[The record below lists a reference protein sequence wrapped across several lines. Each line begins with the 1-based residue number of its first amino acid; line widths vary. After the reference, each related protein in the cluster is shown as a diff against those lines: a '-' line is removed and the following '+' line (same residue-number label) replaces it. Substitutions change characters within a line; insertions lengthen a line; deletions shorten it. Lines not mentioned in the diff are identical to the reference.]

1 MENFLLNRDVNFVE
15 KNMVIEYG
23 DKKIKFCNNILQVI
37 QKYVQSE
44 RKSCEAGGI
53 LIGRENCG
61 NSNLI
66 IEFITE
72 PMTADQ
78 RSRNRFLRK
87 DKRHLDFFK
96 KLYEENEGVYG
107 YMGEWHTHPENIPQY
122 SFIDSNN
129 WKKIGKEMK
138 GGIQYHIIAG
148 IQEVGIWEY
157 NAVQKRITKICSID
171 WKGILKENQTII

>member
-72 PMTADQ
+72 PMRVYMVIWANGIHI
-78 RSRNRFLRK
+78 RKIFLNI
-87 DKRHLDFFK
+87 HL
-96 KLYEENEGVYG
+96 
-107 YMGEWHTHPENIPQY
+107 
-122 SFIDSNN
+122 
-129 WKKIGKEMK
+129 
-138 GGIQYHIIAG
+138 
-148 IQEVGIWEY
+148 
-157 NAVQKRITKICSID
+157 
-171 WKGILKENQTII
+171 

>member
-66 IEFITE
+66 IEFIIFIY
-72 PMTADQ
+72 
-78 RSRNRFLRK
+78 RFKQLEK
-87 DKRHLDFFK
+87 NWKR
-96 KLYEENEGVYG
+96 NEGWHSISHYCWNSGSG
-107 YMGEWHTHPENIPQY
+107 YL
-122 SFIDSNN
+122 
-129 WKKIGKEMK
+129 
-138 GGIQYHIIAG
+138 GI
-148 IQEVGIWEY
+148 
-157 NAVQKRITKICSID
+157 
-171 WKGILKENQTII
+171 

>member
-1 MENFLLNRDVNFVE
+1 
-15 KNMVIEYG
+15 
-23 DKKIKFCNNILQVI
+23 
-37 QKYVQSE
+37 
-44 RKSCEAGGI
+44 
-53 LIGRENCG
+53 
-61 NSNLI
+61 
-66 IEFITE
+66 
-72 PMTADQ
+72 MTADQ
-78 RSRNRFLRK
+78 RSRSRFLRK

-107 YMGEWHTHPENIPQY
+107 YMGEWHTHPEIIPQY

-129 WKKIGKEMK
+129 WKKIGKEMN

-171 WKGILKENQTII
+171 WKGIPNENETII

>member
-87 DKRHLDFFK
+87 DKRHLNFFPI
-96 KLYEENEGVYG
+96 V
-107 YMGEWHTHPENIPQY
+107 
-122 SFIDSNN
+122 
-129 WKKIGKEMK
+129 
-138 GGIQYHIIAG
+138 
-148 IQEVGIWEY
+148 
-157 NAVQKRITKICSID
+157 
-171 WKGILKENQTII
+171 

>member
-1 MENFLLNRDVNFVE
+1 
-15 KNMVIEYG
+15 MVIEYG
-23 DKKIKFCNNILQVI
+23 DRKIKFCNNILQVI

-78 RSRNRFLRK
+78 RSRSRFLRK

-107 YMGEWHTHPENIPQY
+107 YMGEWHTHPEIIPQY

-171 WKGILKENQTII
+171 WKGIPIENETII

>member
-61 NSNLI
+61 NSNL
-66 IEFITE
+66 
-72 PMTADQ
+72 PKY
-78 RSRNRFLRK
+78 L
-87 DKRHLDFFK
+87 
-96 KLYEENEGVYG
+96 
-107 YMGEWHTHPENIPQY
+107 
-122 SFIDSNN
+122 SNFSYFTGFSAHSLV
-129 WKKIGKEMK
+129 K
-138 GGIQYHIIAG
+138 
-148 IQEVGIWEY
+148 
-157 NAVQKRITKICSID
+157 
-171 WKGILKENQTII
+171 

>member
-1 MENFLLNRDVNFVE
+1 MEYCLVNQSVSFAG
-15 KNMVIEYG
+15 KNMVIEY
-23 DKKIKFCNNILQVI
+23 DNRKIKFCDNILQIMRKYIQVI
-37 QKYVQSE
+37 

-72 PMTADQ
+72 PMALDK
-78 RSRNRFLRK
+78 RSRYRFLRK
-87 DKRHLDFFK
+87 DTGHLDFFN
-96 KLYEENEGVYG
+96 KLYEENSGVYG
-107 YMGEWHTHPENIPQY
+107 YMGEWHTHPENIPHY

-129 WKKIGKEMK
+129 WKRIGEEMN

-148 IQEVGIWEY
+148 IQQVGIWEY
-157 NAVQKRITKICSID
+157 NADNKKITQICSIE
-171 WKGILKENQTII
+171 WTRILKVNEMLI

>member
-1 MENFLLNRDVNFVE
+1 MENSLLNRNVNFVE
-15 KNMVIEYG
+15 KSMVIEYG
-23 DKKIKFCNNILQVI
+23 DRKIKFCNNILQVI

-44 RKSCEAGGI
+44 RKSYEAGGI

-78 RSRNRFLRK
+78 RSRSRFLRK

-122 SFIDSNN
+122 SFIDRRALIRAFQAFPQPSH
-129 WKKIGKEMK
+129 GLS
-138 GGIQYHIIAG
+138 GTARPFPAG
-148 IQEVGIWEY
+148 RPSRNHRCPLFPRALRRRSSV
-157 NAVQKRITKICSID
+157 R
-171 WKGILKENQTII
+171 

>member
-72 PMTADQ
+72 PMTEVEIDFCAKIKDI
-78 RSRNRFLRK
+78 SIFLKSYMKKMRVYMVIWANGIHIRK
-87 DKRHLDFFK
+87 IFLNIHL
-96 KLYEENEGVYG
+96 
-107 YMGEWHTHPENIPQY
+107 
-122 SFIDSNN
+122 
-129 WKKIGKEMK
+129 
-138 GGIQYHIIAG
+138 
-148 IQEVGIWEY
+148 
-157 NAVQKRITKICSID
+157 
-171 WKGILKENQTII
+171 

>member
-1 MENFLLNRDVNFVE
+1 
-15 KNMVIEYG
+15 MVIEYG

-87 DKRHLDFFK
+87 DKKTSRFFK

-138 GGIQYHIIAG
+138 VAFNITLLLEFRKWVFGNIMLF
-148 IQEVGIWEY
+148 
-157 NAVQKRITKICSID
+157 KRES
-171 WKGILKENQTII
+171 LKYVV